1 MAFCVMVQVIEN
13 PLQDSDKIRVWK
25 AYGLHGN
32 SVGLKIPQLE
42 KYLIE
47 EWGVY
52 DLHNNG
58 VGLRNSLLE
67 SYHTGVEGPHWRV
80 FVLESGR
87 LVASLEM
94 T

>member
-1 MAFCVMVQVIEN
+1 
-13 PLQDSDKIRVWK
+13 VWK

-52 DLHNNG
+52 DLPNNG

-67 SYHTGVEGPHWRV
+67 SYHTGVEGPH
-80 FVLESGR
+80 
-87 LVASLEM
+87 
-94 T
+94 

>member
-1 MAFCVMVQVIEN
+1 
-13 PLQDSDKIRVWK
+13 VWK